1 MLDNYILLN
10 LLIYICKGIQPERWF
25 DSKKKTLSEPQLPVS
40 NLIDF
45 FVHP

>member
-25 DSKKKTLSEPQLPVS
+25 DSKKKPFQNPNFPLAT
-40 NLIDF
+40 
-45 FVHP
+45 